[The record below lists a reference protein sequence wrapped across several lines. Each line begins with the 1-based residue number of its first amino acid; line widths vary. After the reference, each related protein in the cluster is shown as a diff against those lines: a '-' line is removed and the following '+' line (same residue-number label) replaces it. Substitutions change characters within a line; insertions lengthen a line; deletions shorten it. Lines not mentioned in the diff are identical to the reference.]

1 MVRKSILDLFL
12 NVKIRSQEEIAAM
25 DENAIELEKEKLKNV
40 DTIDL
45 IDYIKQSVEILMHM
59 RMEEFELF
67 KQNWETQERIR
78 KAKLKEEKDNLKKKV
93 TKERAQTCNTK
104 FFDKLK
110 HELLSNDSQ
119 SSFDVGTEKGQERRA
134 YCANLDKQARGY
146 QELLIKLEGDVRQHI
161 RVEQQLKLHIE
172 QMQAQSDEIY
182 KQAFKKDAEIQKKVA
197 YIQKLERKICEL
209 DSETKLHQVK
219 LQTELQKQEQVHE
232 AKLQ

>member
-1 MVRKSILDLFL
+1 MAHTSQEDDNDSRVYHNVSPLPADRSVSQQSSAKMVRKSILDLFL

-110 HELLSNDSQ
+110 HELLSNDS
-119 SSFDVGTEKGQERRA
+119 
-134 YCANLDKQARGY
+134 
-146 QELLIKLEGDVRQHI
+146 
-161 RVEQQLKLHIE
+161 
-172 QMQAQSDEIY
+172 
-182 KQAFKKDAEIQKKVA
+182 
-197 YIQKLERKICEL
+197 
-209 DSETKLHQVK
+209 
-219 LQTELQKQEQVHE
+219 
-232 AKLQ
+232 

>member
-1 MVRKSILDLFL
+1 MG
-12 NVKIRSQEEIAAM
+12 KIICLIRGHPATQH
-25 DENAIELEKEKLKNV
+25 

-110 HELLSNDSQ
+110 HELLSNDSR
-119 SSFDVGTEKGQERRA
+119 SSLAPMKDKNGKEIVSEKGQERL
-134 YCANLDKQARGY
+134 NQKLDKQAQGY

-172 QMQAQSDEIY
+172 QM
-182 KQAFKKDAEIQKKVA
+182 
-197 YIQKLERKICEL
+197 
-209 DSETKLHQVK
+209 
-219 LQTELQKQEQVHE
+219 
-232 AKLQ
+232 

>member
-110 HELLSNDSQ
+110 HELLSNDS
-119 SSFDVGTEKGQERRA
+119 
-134 YCANLDKQARGY
+134 
-146 QELLIKLEGDVRQHI
+146 
-161 RVEQQLKLHIE
+161 
-172 QMQAQSDEIY
+172 
-182 KQAFKKDAEIQKKVA
+182 
-197 YIQKLERKICEL
+197 
-209 DSETKLHQVK
+209 
-219 LQTELQKQEQVHE
+219 
-232 AKLQ
+232 